1 MDFETQAE
9 VKLVFNETATQSVPD
24 LTDISNTLKVAVTN
38 PNISFGN
45 LSVDVNTIIVKLSI
59 SPTTNATA
67 NTSTTTNATT
77 ITATTSTTATPVTT
91 TTTPATTAVA
101 LTGVTVVFT
110 SREIFIFDLSNTSSQ
125 AFQNRATLIK
135 TKLEPFYRSA
145 FPSFNSLTVKK
156 FSSGSIINT
165 MTLAFR
171 SSSVPNS
178 KEIGTVLINAARNI
192 TAFDIDPT
200 SVTVDGTAVT
210 SSGVSGKTSLFTAI
224 FLVVLSLLLS
234 SQH

>member
-1 MDFETQAE
+1 
-9 VKLVFNETATQSVPD
+9 S
-24 LTDISNTLKVAVTN
+24 
-38 PNISFGN
+38 
-45 LSVDVNTIIVKLSI
+45 
-59 SPTTNATA
+59 
-67 NTSTTTNATT
+67 
-77 ITATTSTTATPVTT
+77 
-91 TTTPATTAVA
+91 
-101 LTGVTVVFT
+101 VVFT
-110 SREIFIFDLSNTSSQ
+110 SREIFTPDLSNTSSQ
-125 AFQNRATLIK
+125 AFQNRTRLIITLLEPFYRSAFPSFISLTVIK
-135 TKLEPFYRSA
+135 FSSGSIINTVNLAFNSSSVPNTKEIGNVLINAARNDTAFNIDPTSLEPFYRSA